1 MTKPHVIGLSGKKL
15 AGKDTLYAQCRKQ
28 LGNVATRLAFGDIV
42 KLEVANTC
50 KFFDDTEETLGFIEA
65 HKARFRPLLQWWG
78 TEYRRHFDGES
89 YWIDAMRTRLGNIPS
104 HFKYVFITDIRFPD
118 EASLVRELNGSL
130 IRVERGGVHTD
141 QHSTETVMDDY
152 SEYDCTINNRGG
164 LPQLAFEARML
175 IAKDFC
181 RRVACKEKKV
191 TTDNN
196 DSPRPS
202 PSPV

>member
-1 MTKPHVIGLSGKKL
+1 MTKPHIIGIAGKKQSGK
-15 AGKDTLYAQCRKQ
+15 DSLYLECKKQ
-28 LGNVATRLAFGDIV
+28 LGNTATRLAFGDIV

-50 KFFDDTEETLGFIEA
+50 KFLDDVEETLAFIESN
-65 HKARFRPLLQWWG
+65 KSRFRPLLQWWG
-78 TEYRRHFDGES
+78 TEYRRELSGES
-89 YWIDAMRTRLGNIPS
+89 YWIDSMRTRLGNIPS
-104 HFKYVFITDIRFPD
+104 DFKFVFITDVRFPD
-118 EASLVRELNGSL
+118 EAQLVRELNGSL

-152 SEYDCTINNRGG
+152 DDYDCIVNNFGG

-181 RRVACKEKKV
+181 RRVVSKEKKV

-196 DSPRPS
+196 DSPHPS
-202 PSPV
+202 PSQV